1 MVTRAPA
8 LHRAH
13 PTAETESPPAT
24 AETLMAQ
31 VALGDENAFAALY
44 DMLAG
49 PILGITTRVLR
60 NRSLAEEVTQEVLLE
75 IWRTATRFS
84 AHRGS
89 VMTWAMT
96 VAHRRAIDRVRSVQA
111 AADRDDRAEQLELR
125 RPYDEVLETTLE
137 TLDRERVRRALAGL
151 TDLQRQSIQLAYYR
165 GYSYPEVAELLGTP
179 LSTIKTRMRDGLIRL
194 RDALGVLA

>member
-13 PTAETESPPAT
+13 STAETESPPTT

-125 RPYDEVLETTLE
+125 QPYDEVLETTLE